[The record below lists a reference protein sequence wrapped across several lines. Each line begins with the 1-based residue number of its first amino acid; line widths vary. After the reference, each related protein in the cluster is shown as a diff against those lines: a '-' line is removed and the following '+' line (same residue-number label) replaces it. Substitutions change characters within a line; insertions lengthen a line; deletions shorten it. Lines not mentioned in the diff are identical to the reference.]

1 MILYINCCVRG
12 TSRTNRLARA
22 VLQQMGSYTE
32 LFLPSEEI
40 RPLTEE
46 MLHKRDVLLATGQH
60 DDPMFRYAKQF
71 AEADKIVIAA
81 PFWDGSFPSILKVYI
96 ENIYAIGIV
105 TTYDSA
111 GLPVGLC
118 KASEL
123 IYVTSAGGQYIPDFS
138 YSYIEALS
146 KRIFGIP
153 KTRLIKAEMLD
164 VAGADAEQIL
174 AAAMKEAVKEDA
186 V

>member
-1 MILYINCCVRG
+1 ML
-12 TSRTNRLARA
+12 RL
-22 VLQQMGSYTE
+22 LCYTKSIQVFN
-32 LFLPSEEI
+32 LNHP
-40 RPLTEE
+40 
-46 MLHKRDVLLATGQH
+46 KGV
-60 DDPMFRYAKQF
+60 
-71 AEADKIVIAA
+71 
-81 PFWDGSFPSILKVYI
+81 FPSILKVYI